1 MLVLD
6 QRQTDMPVAVFA
18 EADAGSHRDLGFLK
32 QQLTE
37 LQAAE
42 MGELRRDRRPG
53 EHAGGRAGNLP
64 TGGGQTLDQHVAAC
78 LIDGAGLGD
87 AVLRTVE
94 RRRGGDLDRREGAVV
109 EVGFDPRQRRDQLLV
124 AGGEADAPARH
135 GIGLAHRRELDR
147 DLAGFRDLRID
158 GGGTSSK

>member
-64 TGGGQTLDQHVAAC
+64 TGGGQMARTSATQSCGPLSAAAAATW
-78 LIDGAGLGD
+78 IG
-87 AVLRTVE
+87 VK
-94 RRRGGDLDRREGAVV
+94 
-109 EVGFDPRQRRDQLLV
+109 
-124 AGGEADAPARH
+124 AP
-135 GIGLAHRRELDR
+135 
-147 DLAGFRDLRID
+147 
-158 GGGTSSK
+158 